1 MITTKIHSLTAKD
14 DTYELKN
21 KRRKLKMFVQNTEN
35 MRRVQNVAA
44 TMAIEDMP
52 LDENFI
58 KKLIKVSNG
67 EKTMEELLQEI
78 NQKYARQ

>member
-1 MITTKIHSLTAKD
+1 
-14 DTYELKN
+14 
-21 KRRKLKMFVQNTEN
+21 MFVQNTEN